1 MISSSLLWIVHLSA
15 FFSWIGGVST
25 SAFEDYDG
33 GVDEGFAS
41 NSLMILV
48 REMFLGKYYRSAYCR
63 FSSCPQC

>member
-15 FFSWIGGVST
+15 VFSWKGGVST

-41 NSLMILV
+41 NSLMIFV
-48 REMFLGKYYRSAYCR
+48 KEMFLGKY
-63 FSSCPQC
+63 